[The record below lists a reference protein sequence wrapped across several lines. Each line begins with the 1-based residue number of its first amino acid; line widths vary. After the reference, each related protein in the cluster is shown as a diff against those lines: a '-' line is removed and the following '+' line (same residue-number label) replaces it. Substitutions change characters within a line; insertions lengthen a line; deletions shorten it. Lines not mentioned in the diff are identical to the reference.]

1 MPQVCLAR
9 CLSILKQ
16 PFFLIG
22 SPRAGTTLLR
32 NVLRT
37 HSSLIC
43 PEETHFFRWAFPFHS
58 EEFLETVQND
68 PTLRSHRDIDG
79 VSEQDF
85 VTVYQRSDSRRTLQD
100 AYVTMTSAWKA
111 SQTSRWFDK
120 TPQNVYGMLLL
131 SGMYPESKF
140 IHLHRHP
147 LNVVASLKAG
157 VVMPPH
163 SVLAGINMWLE
174 AVTIVQEYE
183 KAWPERL
190 LNVSYERFTENP
202 RVELE
207 RILEFIEEPW
217 EEQLLDGPKIH
228 PEQNKYMEE
237 LTEEEVALVKTM
249 LGDKM
254 APYGYS

>member
-1 MPQVCLAR
+1 MFPIA
-9 CLSILKQ
+9 
-16 PFFLIG
+16 PFFFLG
-22 SPRAGTTLLR
+22 CPRSGTTLIRDAL
-32 NVLRT
+32 NV
-37 HSSLIC
+37 HSRLTC
-43 PEETHFFRWAFPFHS
+43 PQETHFFRWGFPFASDEFSTKLLEDKTLTRHREIDGIGS
-58 EEFLETVQND
+58 EEFRRLLFSAE
-68 PTLRSHRDIDG
+68 
-79 VSEQDF
+79 
-85 VTVYQRSDSRRTLQD
+85 SRRALQD
-100 AYVTMTSAWKA
+100 AYGSTFKDRVGVGEL
-111 SQTSRWFDK
+111 RWFDK

-237 LTEEEVALVKTM
+237 LTEDEVALVKTM

>member
-1 MPQVCLAR
+1 MP
-9 CLSILKQ
+9 STT
-16 PFFLIG
+16 PFFFVG
-22 SPRAGTTLLR
+22 CPRSGTTLIRDQLKQ
-32 NVLRT
+32 LPGL
-37 HSSLIC
+37 SC
-43 PEETHFFRWAFPFHS
+43 PEETHFFRWSYPFDAP
-58 EEFLETVQND
+58 EFTDVIVNNN
-68 PTLRSHRDIDG
+68 TLKSHRALDG
-79 VSEQDF
+79 ITEDQFQRCLAEATTRCELHTLYNAAF
-85 VTVYQRSDSRRTLQD
+85 VEGRESRGQ
-100 AYVTMTSAWKA
+100 
-111 SQTSRWFDK
+111 RWFDK

-147 LNVVASLKAG
+147 LNVVASLKTG

-183 KAWPERL
+183 QAWPDRL
-190 LNVSYERFTENP
+190 LNVSYERLTENP
-202 RVELE
+202 RAELE

-228 PEQNKYMEE
+228 PEQNKHMEE
-237 LTEEEVALVKTM
+237 LTEDEVALVKTI

-254 APYGYS
+254 AHYGYS